1 MSEKRI
7 GTSNKWF
14 TYGRVSGFSIG
25 FTVNKYFIDV
35 QLGFWY
41 IGLEL

>member
-7 GTSNKWF
+7 GMTNKWF

-25 FTVNKYFIDV
+25 FTVNKYFIDL

-41 IGLEL
+41 IGLEF